1 MLSKFKYLIMMTIKT
16 LQQKQVFIDQNQLV
30 LQACIQIFY
39 GQTSTVIKK
48 KIFKKHTGSHH
59 LLLPTSERRN
69 LGIPS
74 QLVETLPC
82 VSLHFK
88 SLTQSDFCDCV
99 PEQ

>member
-48 KIFKKHTGSHH
+48 LFFLKTHREPSLITAHIRKTKPGYTLTAGGDAS
-59 LLLPTSERRN
+59 LCLPA
-69 LGIPS
+69 L
-74 QLVETLPC
+74 
-82 VSLHFK
+82 
-88 SLTQSDFCDCV
+88 
-99 PEQ
+99 